1 MEVILTIVLIVV
13 VAFLVYKAFASK
25 LDTNKDG
32 KIDQAEIKAVV
43 EEVKVVAEKT
53 KAAAKKVTTRKPR
66 VTK

>member
-1 MEVILTIVLIVV
+1 MGITDMFNKIKELIKTL
-13 VAFLVYKAFASK
+13 FGFA
-25 LDTNKDG
+25 DTNKDG

-43 EEVKVVAEKT
+43 EEVKIVAEKT

>member
-32 KIDQAEIKAVV
+32 KIDQVQFNMG
-43 EEVKVVAEKT
+43 
-53 KAAAKKVTTRKPR
+53 
-66 VTK
+66 